1 MSHIVSVGQQLLVSS
16 LTVMSKS
23 SDRCTDYW

>member
-1 MSHIVSVGQQLLVSS
+1 MSYIVSVGQQLLVSS

-23 SDRCTDYW
+23 SDWCTD